1 MQQLIEI
8 LRREKCSLV
17 VKNHGIVTTYSKPGV
32 RDLEHLLDHD
42 PEMLDGATIADKVIG
57 KAAAAMVV
65 VGGVKELYAEVMS
78 KKAIPFL
85 EEAGIAYSY
94 GTLVDT
100 IKEEGDRCQLEKIT
114 APATTPEETVALL
127 RTHFEEKKRE
137 RKVKK
142 KNQIVRY

>member
-42 PEMLDGATIADKVIG
+42 PEALHGAVIADKVIG

-78 KKAIPFL
+78 KKAMPFL
-85 EEAGIAYSY
+85 EEAGIAYTY

-137 RKVKK
+137 RE
-142 KNQIVRY
+142 VRG

>member
-32 RDLEHLLDHD
+32 RDLEYLLDHD
-42 PEMLDGATIADKVIG
+42 PEMLHGATIADKVIG

-65 VGGVKELYAEVMS
+65 VGGVKELYAEVLS

-85 EEAGIAYSY
+85 EEAGIVYTY

-137 RKVKK
+137 RE
-142 KNQIVRY
+142 VRN

>member
-32 RDLEHLLDHD
+32 RDLEYLLDHD
-42 PEMLDGATIADKVIG
+42 PEMLHGAVIADKVIG

-85 EEAGIAYSY
+85 EEAGIAYTY

-127 RTHFEEKKRE
+127 RTHFEKKKRE
-137 RKVKK
+137 RE
-142 KNQIVRY
+142 VRN

>member
-65 VGGVKELYAEVMS
+65 VGGVKVLYAEVMS
-78 KKAIPFL
+78 KRAIPFL
-85 EEAGIAYSY
+85 EEAGIAYTY

-100 IKEEGDRCQLEKIT
+100 IKEEGDRCQLEKIS
-114 APATTPEETVALL
+114 APATTPEETVDLL

-137 RKVKK
+137 RE
-142 KNQIVRY
+142 VRG

>member
-1 MQQLIEI
+1 MRQLIEI

-78 KKAIPFL
+78 TKATPFL
-85 EEAGIAYSY
+85 EEAGIAYTY

-137 RKVKK
+137 RE
-142 KNQIVRY
+142 VRN

>member
-32 RDLEHLLDHD
+32 RDLEHLLDHE
-42 PEMLDGATIADKVIG
+42 PEVLRGAVIADKVIG

-65 VGGVKELYAEVMS
+65 VGGVKGLYAEVMS

-85 EEAGIAYSY
+85 DEAGIAYSY
-94 GTLVDT
+94 GTLVDS
-100 IKEEGDRCQLEKIT
+100 IKEEGGRCQLEKIT

-127 RTHFEEKKRE
+127 RTHFEEKKMERE
-137 RKVKK
+137 
-142 KNQIVRY
+142 VRG

>member
-32 RDLEHLLDHD
+32 RDLEQLLDHA
-42 PEMLDGATIADKVIG
+42 PEMLHGATIADKVIG

-78 KKAIPFL
+78 KRAIPFL
-85 EEAGIAYSY
+85 EEAGIAYTY

-114 APATTPEETVALL
+114 APASTPEETVALL
-127 RTHFEEKKRE
+127 RAHFEEKKRE
-137 RKVKK
+137 RE
-142 KNQIVRY
+142 VRN

>member
-32 RDLEHLLDHD
+32 HDLEHLLDHD
-42 PEMLDGATIADKVIG
+42 PEMLHGATIADKVIG

-78 KKAIPFL
+78 KKALPFL
-85 EEAGIAYSY
+85 EEAGIAYTCD
-94 GTLVDT
+94 TLVDT

-137 RKVKK
+137 RE
-142 KNQIVRY
+142 VRN

>member
-32 RDLEHLLDHD
+32 RDLEYLLDHD
-42 PEMLDGATIADKVIG
+42 PEMLHGATIADKVIG

-85 EEAGIAYSY
+85 EEAGIAYTY

-114 APATTPEETVALL
+114 APASTPEETVALL

-137 RKVKK
+137 RE
-142 KNQIVRY
+142 VRN

>member
-42 PEMLDGATIADKVIG
+42 PEALHGAVIADKVIG

-65 VGGVKELYAEVMS
+65 VGRVKALYAEVMS

-85 EEAGIAYSY
+85 EEAGIAYTY

-137 RKVKK
+137 RE
-142 KNQIVRY
+142 VRN

>member
-32 RDLEHLLDHD
+32 RDLEYLLDHD
-42 PEMLDGATIADKVIG
+42 PEMLHGAVIADKVIG

-65 VGGVKELYAEVMS
+65 VGGVKELYAEVLS
-78 KKAIPFL
+78 KKATPFL
-85 EEAGIAYSY
+85 EEAGIAYTY

-100 IKEEGDRCQLEKIT
+100 IKEEGGRCQLEKIT
-114 APATTPEETVALL
+114 APASTPEETVALL

-137 RKVKK
+137 RE
-142 KNQIVRY
+142 VRN

>member
-17 VKNHGIVTTYSKPGV
+17 VKNHDIVTTYSKPGV
-32 RDLEHLLDHD
+32 RDLEYLLDHD
-42 PEMLDGATIADKVIG
+42 PEMLHGATIADKVIG

-85 EEAGIAYSY
+85 EEAGIAYTY

-137 RKVKK
+137 RE
-142 KNQIVRY
+142 VRN

>member
-32 RDLEHLLDHD
+32 RDLEHLLDHE
-42 PEMLDGATIADKVIG
+42 PEVLHGATIADKVIG

-65 VGGVKELYAEVMS
+65 VGGVKVLYAEVMS
-78 KKAIPFL
+78 KRAIPFL

-127 RTHFEEKKRE
+127 RAHFEEKKRE
-137 RKVKK
+137 REVRGL
-142 KNQIVRY
+142 IVRY

>member
-17 VKNHGIVTTYSKPGV
+17 VKNHDIVTTYSKPGV
-32 RDLEHLLDHD
+32 RDLEYLLDHD
-42 PEMLDGATIADKVIG
+42 PEMLHGATIADKVIG

-78 KKAIPFL
+78 KRAIPFL
-85 EEAGIAYSY
+85 EEAGIAYTY

-137 RKVKK
+137 RE
-142 KNQIVRY
+142 VRN

>member
-17 VKNHGIVTTYSKPGV
+17 VKNHDIVTTYSKPGV
-32 RDLEHLLDHD
+32 RDLEYLLDHD
-42 PEMLDGATIADKVIG
+42 PEMLHGATIADKVIG

-65 VGGVKELYAEVMS
+65 VGGVKELYAEVLS
-78 KKAIPFL
+78 KKATPFL
-85 EEAGIAYSY
+85 EEAGIAYTY

-100 IKEEGDRCQLEKIT
+100 IKEEGGRCQLEKIT

-137 RKVKK
+137 RE
-142 KNQIVRY
+142 VRN

>member
-32 RDLEHLLDHD
+32 RDLEYLLDHD
-42 PEMLDGATIADKVIG
+42 PEMLDGANIADKVIG

-65 VGGVKELYAEVMS
+65 VGGVKELHAEVMS

-85 EEAGIAYSY
+85 EEAGIAYTY

-137 RKVKK
+137 RE
-142 KNQIVRY
+142 VRN

>member
-65 VGGVKELYAEVMS
+65 VGGVKVLYAEVMS
-78 KKAIPFL
+78 KRAIPFL

-127 RTHFEEKKRE
+127 RTHFEKKKRE
-137 RKVKK
+137 RE
-142 KNQIVRY
+142 VRN

>member
-32 RDLEHLLDHD
+32 RDLEYLLDHD
-42 PEMLDGATIADKVIG
+42 PEMLHGATIADKVIG

-85 EEAGIAYSY
+85 EEAGIAYTC

-137 RKVKK
+137 RE
-142 KNQIVRY
+142 VRG

>member
-32 RDLEHLLDHD
+32 RDLEHLLDHE
-42 PEMLDGATIADKVIG
+42 PEVLRGAVIADKVIG

-65 VGGVKELYAEVMS
+65 VGGVKALYAEVMS

-85 EEAGIAYSY
+85 DEAGIAYTY

-127 RTHFEEKKRE
+127 RAHFEEKKRE
-137 RKVKK
+137 RE
-142 KNQIVRY
+142 VRN

>member
-1 MQQLIEI
+1 MQLLIEI

-32 RDLEHLLDHD
+32 RDLEYLLDHE
-42 PEMLDGATIADKVIG
+42 PEVLHGAVIADKVIG

-65 VGGVKELYAEVMS
+65 VGGVKALYAEVMS

-85 EEAGIAYSY
+85 DEVGIAYSY

-100 IKEEGDRCQLEKIT
+100 IIEEGDRCQLEKIT

-127 RTHFEEKKRE
+127 RAHFEEKKRE
-137 RKVKK
+137 RE
-142 KNQIVRY
+142 VRS

>member
-17 VKNHGIVTTYSKPGV
+17 VKNHDIVTTYSKPGV
-32 RDLEHLLDHD
+32 RDLEYLLDHD
-42 PEMLDGATIADKVIG
+42 PEMLHGATIADKVIG

-65 VGGVKELYAEVMS
+65 MGGVKELYAEVMS
-78 KKAIPFL
+78 KRAIPFL
-85 EEAGIAYSY
+85 EEAGIAYTY

-127 RTHFEEKKRE
+127 RAHFEEKKRE
-137 RKVKK
+137 RE
-142 KNQIVRY
+142 VRN

>member
-32 RDLEHLLDHD
+32 RDLEYLLDHD
-42 PEMLDGATIADKVIG
+42 PEVLHGATIADKVIG

-78 KKAIPFL
+78 KRAIPFL
-85 EEAGIAYSY
+85 EEAGIAYTY

-137 RKVKK
+137 RE
-142 KNQIVRY
+142 VRN

>member
-42 PEMLDGATIADKVIG
+42 PEALHGAVIADKVIG

-65 VGGVKELYAEVMS
+65 VGRVKALYAEVMS

-85 EEAGIAYSY
+85 EEAGIAYTY

-137 RKVKK
+137 R
-142 KNQIVRY
+142 NDRN

>member
-65 VGGVKELYAEVMS
+65 VGGVKVLYAEVMS
-78 KKAIPFL
+78 KRAIPFL
-85 EEAGIAYSY
+85 EEAGIAYTY

-137 RKVKK
+137 RE
-142 KNQIVRY
+142 VRG

>member
-17 VKNHGIVTTYSKPGV
+17 VKNHGIITTYSKPGV
-32 RDLEHLLDHD
+32 RDLEHLLDHE
-42 PEMLDGATIADKVIG
+42 PEVLRGAVIADKVIG

-65 VGGVKELYAEVMS
+65 VGGVKGLYAEVMS

-85 EEAGIAYSY
+85 DEAGIAYSY

-100 IKEEGDRCQLEKIT
+100 IKEEGGRCQLEKIT
-114 APATTPEETVALL
+114 APASTPEETVALL
-127 RTHFEEKKRE
+127 RAHFEEKKRE
-137 RKVKK
+137 RE
-142 KNQIVRY
+142 VRG

>member
-65 VGGVKELYAEVMS
+65 VGGGKGLYAEVMS
-78 KKAIPFL
+78 KRAIPFL
-85 EEAGIAYSY
+85 DEAGIAYSY

-137 RKVKK
+137 RE
-142 KNQIVRY
+142 VRG

>member
-32 RDLEHLLDHD
+32 RDLEHLLDHE
-42 PEMLDGATIADKVIG
+42 PEVLRGAVIADKVIG

-65 VGGVKELYAEVMS
+65 VGGVKGLYAEVMS

-85 EEAGIAYSY
+85 DEAGIAYSY

-100 IKEEGDRCQLEKIT
+100 IKEEGGRCQLEKIT
-114 APATTPEETVALL
+114 APASTPEETVALL
-127 RTHFEEKKRE
+127 RAHFEEKKRE
-137 RKVKK
+137 RE
-142 KNQIVRY
+142 VRG

>member
-17 VKNHGIVTTYSKPGV
+17 VKNHDIVTTYSKPGV
-32 RDLEHLLDHD
+32 RDLEYLLDHD
-42 PEMLDGATIADKVIG
+42 PEMLHGAVIADKVIG

-78 KKAIPFL
+78 KRAIPFL
-85 EEAGIAYSY
+85 EEAGIAYTY

-127 RTHFEEKKRE
+127 RTHFEKKKRE
-137 RKVKK
+137 RE
-142 KNQIVRY
+142 VRN

>member
-32 RDLEHLLDHD
+32 RDLEYLLDHD
-42 PEMLDGATIADKVIG
+42 PEMLHGATIADKVIG

-85 EEAGIAYSY
+85 EEAGIAYTY
-94 GTLVDT
+94 GTLVDN

-114 APATTPEETVALL
+114 APTTTPEETVTLL
-127 RTHFEEKKRE
+127 RAHFEEKKRE
-137 RKVKK
+137 RE
-142 KNQIVRY
+142 VRN

>member
-32 RDLEHLLDHD
+32 RDLEHLLDHE
-42 PEMLDGATIADKVIG
+42 PEVLQGAVIADKVIG
-57 KAAAAMVV
+57 KAAAAMAV
-65 VGGVKELYAEVMS
+65 VGGVKALYAEVMS

-85 EEAGIAYSY
+85 EEAGIAYTY

-137 RKVKK
+137 RKVR
-142 KNQIVRY
+142 V

>member
-17 VKNHGIVTTYSKPGV
+17 VKNHDIVTTYSKPGV
-32 RDLEHLLDHD
+32 RDLEYLLDHD
-42 PEMLDGATIADKVIG
+42 PEMLHGATIADKVIG

-78 KKAIPFL
+78 TKAIPFL
-85 EEAGIAYSY
+85 EKAGIAYTY

-100 IKEEGDRCQLEKIT
+100 IKEEGGRCQLEKIT
-114 APATTPEETVALL
+114 APASTPEETVALL
-127 RTHFEEKKRE
+127 RAHFEEKKRE
-137 RKVKK
+137 RE
-142 KNQIVRY
+142 VRN

>member
-42 PEMLDGATIADKVIG
+42 PEMLQGATIADKVIG

-78 KKAIPFL
+78 KRAIPFL
-85 EEAGIAYSY
+85 DDAGIAYSY
-94 GTLVDT
+94 GTLVAT

-137 RKVKK
+137 RE
-142 KNQIVRY
+142 VRN

>member
-42 PEMLDGATIADKVIG
+42 PEMLQGATIADKVIG

-65 VGGVKELYAEVMS
+65 VGGVKELYAEAMS

-85 EEAGIAYSY
+85 EEAGIAYTY

-137 RKVKK
+137 RE
-142 KNQIVRY
+142 IRG

>member
-1 MQQLIEI
+1 MQQLIKI

-32 RDLEHLLDHD
+32 RDLEHLLDHE
-42 PEMLDGATIADKVIG
+42 PEVLHGAVIADKVIG

-65 VGGVKELYAEVMS
+65 VGRVKALYAEVMS
-78 KKAIPFL
+78 KRAFSFL
-85 EEAGIAYSY
+85 DDAGIAYSY

-127 RTHFEEKKRE
+127 RAHFEEKKRE
-137 RKVKK
+137 RE
-142 KNQIVRY
+142 VRG

>member
-42 PEMLDGATIADKVIG
+42 PEMLQGATIADKVIG

-65 VGGVKELYAEVMS
+65 VGGVKELYAEVIS

-85 EEAGIAYSY
+85 EEAGIAYTY

-137 RKVKK
+137 RE
-142 KNQIVRY
+142 VRN

>member
-32 RDLEHLLDHD
+32 RDLEHLLDHE
-42 PEMLDGATIADKVIG
+42 PEVLHGAVIADKVIG

-65 VGGVKELYAEVMS
+65 VGGVNGLYAEVMS

-85 EEAGIAYSY
+85 DEAGIAYSY
-94 GTLVDT
+94 GTLVDS
-100 IKEEGDRCQLEKIT
+100 IIEEGDRCQLEKIT
-114 APATTPEETVALL
+114 APATTPDETVALL
-127 RTHFEEKKRE
+127 RAHFEEKKRGRE
-137 RKVKK
+137 
-142 KNQIVRY
+142 VRS

>member
-32 RDLEHLLDHD
+32 RDLEHLLDHE
-42 PEMLDGATIADKVIG
+42 PEVLHGAVIADKVIG

-65 VGGVKELYAEVMS
+65 VGGVKALYAEVMS

-85 EEAGIAYSY
+85 DDGGIAYSY
-94 GTLVDT
+94 GALVDT

-114 APATTPEETVALL
+114 AQASTPEETVALL
-127 RTHFEEKKRE
+127 RAHFEEKKRE
-137 RKVKK
+137 RE
-142 KNQIVRY
+142 VRNF